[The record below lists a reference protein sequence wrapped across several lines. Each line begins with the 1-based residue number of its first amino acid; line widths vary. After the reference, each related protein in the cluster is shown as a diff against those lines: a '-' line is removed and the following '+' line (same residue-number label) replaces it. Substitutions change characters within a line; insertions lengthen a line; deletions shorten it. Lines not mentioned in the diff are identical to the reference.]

1 MTWTDRL
8 PHISPAKIDLFTI
21 SRIAIWDLQPW
32 QATCK
37 CQHSKGRRMLIKRGR
52 EFAGATVNRVLGLSL
67 AESLPGKKSSL
78 SSSCWV
84 LLLSQGMRA
93 PPSGLLT
100 LFNWGFCLSHFYKA
114 NIFLP
119 FLMYAFL
126 ISLSKFDLGCVLSM
140 NSSSFTW
147 LLKQCKTFKSF
158 RYIDTVKKTALYWSL
173 SLYFKIIFLR
183 QLYRDS

>member
-1 MTWTDRL
+1 MASHVQMPTQQGKENAYKEGKGVCRGYSKQSAWLVIGWVLARKEEQ
-8 PHISPAKIDLFTI
+8 SLFF
-21 SRIAIWDLQPW
+21 L
-32 QATCK
+32 
-37 CQHSKGRRMLIKRGR
+37 L
-52 EFAGATVNRVLGLSL
+52 
-67 AESLPGKKSSL
+67 
-78 SSSCWV
+78 V
-84 LLLSQGMRA
+84 LLLSKGMRA

-126 ISLSKFDLGCVLSM
+126 TSLSKFDLGRVLSM
-140 NSSSFTW
+140 NSTSFTW

-158 RYIDTVKKTALYWSL
+158 RYIDTVTKTALYWSL
-173 SLYFKIIFLR
+173 SLYFRIIFLR